1 MNFFN
6 DEIHEEMLGLYRDF
20 ATGVCAPIAA
30 EIDEEE
36 KFPVESFKQAAE
48 MGLMGIPFP
57 EEYGGAGLDELSR
70 FHSSRH
76 FCSHIPLR
84 MADLQVRYR
93 RAEAEISSS
102 AAFRREARRFRSD

>member
-57 EEYGGAGLDELSR
+57 EEYGGAL
-70 FHSSRH
+70 
-76 FCSHIPLR
+76 P
-84 MADLQVRYR
+84 QQ
-93 RAEAEISSS
+93 
-102 AAFRREARRFRSD
+102 